1 MSAILNNAP
10 ARAVLYN
17 RFLANMPLA
26 ERQALAAHM
35 WTEEFA
41 VGTVLYRPGETM
53 HTIYFPN
60 DCLVSL
66 MKEVEGQHALEIA
79 LVGGEGMLGYSGTV
93 GQTQSPVR
101 AVLQQAGSINCVS
114 AEHFCMVC
122 DTHHLVQNMC
132 LLYSETL
139 FAEAVQIAVCSHFH
153 LLEARLARS
162 LLTIRERLQSDN
174 FHITHEFL
182 AHALGVRRVGVT
194 KAASSLQKQELI
206 AYSRGKVT
214 VLDPPGLALVSC
226 ACFQQIVGHVPS
238 EFTPSLK

>member
-1 MSAILNNAP
+1 MNAILNNAS
-10 ARAVLYN
+10 ASGVLYN
-17 RFLANMPLA
+17 RFLANMPLV
-26 ERQALAAHM
+26 EQQALAAYM

-66 MKEVEGQHALEIA
+66 MKEVDGQHALEIA
-79 LVGGEGMLGYSGTV
+79 LVGGEGMLGYSSTV

-101 AVLQQAGSINCVS
+101 VVLQQAGSICCVS

-122 DTHHLVQNMC
+122 EAHHHVQHMC
-132 LLYSETL
+132 LLYKETL
-139 FAEAVQIAVCSHFH
+139 FAEAVQMAVCSHFH

-194 KAASSLQKQELI
+194 KAASSLQKQALI

-214 VLDPPGLALVSC
+214 VLDPSGLASVSC
-226 ACFQQIVGHVPS
+226 ACIQQIVGPVTPEFPVP
-238 EFTPSLK
+238 